1 MGKQESDAESRYK
14 TEGPKRTT
22 KARNN
27 SASELVP
34 ELQRT
39 ESVFL
44 TKEMLGIPRD
54 SLPSSE
60 DSGSEDDY
68 VPDSNSSSS
77 SPERLSS
84 TKLRKHVSTLSKVL
98 NLKDTEMDQLAD
110 FLGHNIAVHRKFYRL
125 PEGTLQLAKV
135 SKVLMAMERG
145 CLMDYKGKNLD
156 EIEIDPNE
164 TIPEES
170 DHSESELTGE
180 ELSPPSTSYLPSAA
194 KKRTSKKK
202 QCMQSEDE
210 SEDPG
215 SAAKKRTSKKKHCMQ
230 SEEESE
236 DPGSAA
242 KKRTSKMKSQSKC
255 DEMNSD
261 VPDAASKTSC
271 RKRRPWSQEEIG
283 AVEKTLM
290 KCITTGR
297 TPGKADCVSCINS
310 APEALKFRDWMS
322 VKFYVK
328 NRCVSYQR
336 TTQTLL

>member
-1 MGKQESDAESRYK
+1 MTSTNSERFLKRILVLRQHHSKCESLYDKMATMGKQESDAESGYK
-14 TEGPKRTT
+14 TEGPK
-22 KARNN
+22 KNN
-27 SASELVP
+27 
-34 ELQRT
+34 
-39 ESVFL
+39 
-44 TKEMLGIPRD
+44 K
-54 SLPSSE
+54 
-60 DSGSEDDY
+60 
-68 VPDSNSSSS
+68 
-77 SPERLSS
+77 S
-84 TKLRKHVSTLSKVL
+84 TK
-98 NLKDTEMDQLAD
+98 
-110 FLGHNIAVHRKFYRL
+110 F
-125 PEGTLQLAKV
+125 
-135 SKVLMAMERG
+135 LMAMERG

-170 DHSESELTGE
+170 DHSESELTDE

-215 SAAKKRTSKKKHCMQ
+215 SAAKKRTSKKKQCMQ
-230 SEEESE
+230 SEDESE

-242 KKRTSKMKSQSKC
+242 KKRTSKKKHCMQSEDESEDPGSAAKKRTSKKKHCMQSQDESEDPGSATKKLFVLGTSKMKSQSKC

-271 RKRRPWSQEEIG
+271 RKRRPWSQEEIR

-290 KCITTGR
+290 KFITTGR

>member
-1 MGKQESDAESRYK
+1 
-14 TEGPKRTT
+14 
-22 KARNN
+22 
-27 SASELVP
+27 
-34 ELQRT
+34 
-39 ESVFL
+39 
-44 TKEMLGIPRD
+44 
-54 SLPSSE
+54 
-60 DSGSEDDY
+60 
-68 VPDSNSSSS
+68 
-77 SPERLSS
+77 
-84 TKLRKHVSTLSKVL
+84 
-98 NLKDTEMDQLAD
+98 MDQLAD

-242 KKRTSKMKSQSKC
+242 KKRTSKKKHCMQSEEESEDPGSATKKRTSKMKSQSKC